1 MKAAI
6 ILCLLL
12 TAFGGFAAQSPTG
25 QLDAA
30 GRAFWEKFKNA
41 VIKGDKEAVGAL
53 SQFPVGM
60 SYGKAKIRTRAQLLK
75 RYREVFNE
83 QTDAGKCFATAKPE
97 VDPARPKNF
106 SVACKDAAGNESVLY
121 EFRLTSQGWRF
132 IALDNLNE

>member
-12 TAFGGFAAQSPTG
+12 TAFGGFAALSPTG

-30 GRAFWEKFKNA
+30 GQAFWEKFKNA
-41 VIKGDKEAVGAL
+41 VIKGDKEAVSAL

-83 QTDAGKCFATAKPE
+83 QTDAAKCFATARPE

-106 SVACKDAAGNESVLY
+106 SVACKDAAGVDRVAVHQRIEA
-121 EFRLTSQGWRF
+121 E
-132 IALDNLNE
+132 IATFLQQNL